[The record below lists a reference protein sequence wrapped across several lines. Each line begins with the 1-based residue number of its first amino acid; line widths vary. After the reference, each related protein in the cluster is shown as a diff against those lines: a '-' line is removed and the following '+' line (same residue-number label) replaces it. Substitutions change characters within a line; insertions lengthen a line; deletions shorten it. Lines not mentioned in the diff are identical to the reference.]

1 MEKTSEIRIKISTNS
16 RIKLINRVCVS
27 NNLVILQNNTTEF
40 RLLRRTSGK
49 ILIINNTEYS
59 ESKFLTFD
67 FLNIHST

>member
-27 NNLVILQNNTTEF
+27 NNLVFLQNNTTEF